1 MAKHRQGR
9 INDAVARE
17 LAVALRELRDPR
29 LHNNFVSITRAE
41 VSADLRSARVFFSAM
56 GNGEEAEAALCA
68 ATGKFRHHLAV
79 TLNLRITP
87 ELLFYADGSI
97 EHGAHIATLLCEIH
111 EKDAALARARKER
124 EEGKTERGAAEDDD
138 ASPTDG
144 GNGGESDA

>member
-29 LHNNFVSITRAE
+29 LHDNFVSITRAE
-41 VSADLRSARVFFSAM
+41 VAADLRSARVYFSAM
-56 GNGEEAEAALCA
+56 GNGEAAEAALRA

-97 EHGAHIATLLCEIH
+97 EHGAHIATLLREIH
-111 EKDAALARARKER
+111 EKDAALARARGER
-124 EEGKTERGAAEDDD
+124 EAEDSPADGEAAEN
-138 ASPTDG
+138 G
-144 GNGGESDA
+144 GNADA

>member
-29 LHNNFVSITRAE
+29 LHDNFVSITRAE
-41 VSADLRSARVFFSAM
+41 VAADLRSARVYFSAM
-56 GNGEEAEAALCA
+56 GNGEEAEAALRA

-97 EHGAHIATLLCEIH
+97 EHGAHIASLLREIH
-111 EKDAALARARKER
+111 EKDAALARARKDAES
-124 EEGKTERGAAEDDD
+124 AEDGE
-138 ASPTDG
+138 STENTETTEDG
-144 GNGGESDA
+144 GASDD

>member
-29 LHNNFVSITRAE
+29 LHDNFVSITRAE
-41 VSADLRSARVFFSAM
+41 VAADLRSARVYFSAM
-56 GNGEEAEAALCA
+56 GDTEEAEAALRA

-97 EHGAHIATLLCEIH
+97 EHGAHIASLLREIH
-111 EKDAALARARKER
+111 EKDAALARARKDAES
-124 EEGKTERGAAEDDD
+124 AEDGESTENTE
-138 ASPTDG
+138 ATEDG
-144 GNGGESDA
+144 GASDD